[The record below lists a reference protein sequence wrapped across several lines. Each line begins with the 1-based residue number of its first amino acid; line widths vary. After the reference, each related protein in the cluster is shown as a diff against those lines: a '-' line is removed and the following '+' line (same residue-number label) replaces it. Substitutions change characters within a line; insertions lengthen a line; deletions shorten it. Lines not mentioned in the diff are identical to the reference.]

1 MRATEIGATQIRG
14 FKFSAHEV
22 GILQNCTCQPS
33 VAKAR
38 SGGNRARQVGIFEAS
53 TPEPSETQVNLAQVG
68 PFEVGVREIRFVVE
82 SCSAKIGFV
91 QDRAF
96 EVRTT
101 KVTPSQI
108 RAAEVWPRDVLHM
121 KGGCSLHLAP
131 SIPGRHTIL

>member
-1 MRATEIGATQIRG
+1 MRAAEISATQVRG
-14 FKFSAHEV
+14 FELSAYEL
-22 GILQNCTCQPS
+22 GIRQDRTCKPS

-38 SGGNRARQVGIFEAS
+38 SGENRTRHVGVFEAS
-53 TPEPSETQVNLAQVG
+53 TPQSSETQVNLAQVG
-68 PFEVGVREIRFVVE
+68 PFEIGVREIRFVVE

-91 QDRAF
+91 KDRAF